1 MTDDDRCATTTQL
14 CYTLAPS
21 MFFAN
26 RAVNRLAVHTALQQ
40 LAWCMSGA
48 FFGVYLLRAGL
59 APSVL
64 FLASAGVL
72 TLRFV
77 LRPLVLLV
85 APRIGLRYTLVI
97 GTLLTALQYP
107 AVGLVRGADA
117 TKTNE
122 STGVGS
128 RYRVSIAVGRLADGF
143 RARGRQPQRH
153 GAISRDAKWN

>member
-1 MTDDDRCATTTQL
+1 
-14 CYTLAPS
+14 

-72 TLRFV
+72 ALRFV
-77 LRPLVLLV
+77 TRPLVLVL
-85 APRIGLRYTLVI
+85 APRLGLRHTLVI
-97 GTLLTALQYP
+97 GTLLSALQYP
-107 AVGLVRGADA
+107 AVGFVHGADFTLGLFCTIGALAGVFYWPCYHTFFA
-117 TKTNE
+117 TLGDRE
-122 STGVGS
+122 YRGS
-128 RYRVSIAVGRLADGF
+128 RWAC
-143 RARGRQPQRH
+143 ARC
-153 GAISRDAKWN
+153 